1 MTEAL
6 ENSSGSASS
15 EAQCQQ
21 PSPGGAHPS
30 PASFYNASLN
40 YNTQYSGSR
49 NLSYGDHIFLD
60 DIPLPDNNATPS
72 TTDYHSSL
80 SALQTPP
87 ASSTTNSQTPS
98 TFPCNFPPGLPEN
111 FPSNGTNSQTS
122 IIFPC
127 NFPPGLPENFPS
139 NGTNSQPLTRSS
151 SVSLDLLSQHPTVA
165 HDVSANLLDKK
176 TGGWLSP
183 LHIAAQKGLGGIVN
197 LLLQHNV
204 DCNEEDSDCLTPII
218 HAIIGGHEDV
228 VRSLLLHGA
237 RIGNTDGRQRPSA
250 LHWAALHRRET
261 LLRALLNHNLTEKSS
276 IDSYDE
282 HGRTPL
288 HVAIDADFE
297 AGVLMLLQFGADPKY
312 KACNHG
318 GNYDLHDQTRMSN
331 AGTEADQDLGR

>member
-1 MTEAL
+1 MDPNAEDALEVRRIQNRMAQRRFRSRKQMHHGSTGRTEAL

-15 EAQCQQ
+15 EPQCQQ
-21 PSPGGAHPS
+21 PSPGDAYPS
-30 PASFYNASLN
+30 PTLFHNAAVN
-40 YNTQYSGSR
+40 YNIQCSGSQ

-60 DIPLPDNNATPS
+60 DVAFLDNNATPS

-80 SALQTPP
+80 PALQTPP
-87 ASSTTNSQTPS
+87 TSSTNVGQTPS
-98 TFPCNFPPGLPEN
+98 TFPCNFPLGLPEY
-111 FPSNGTNSQTS
+111 FPSSS
-122 IIFPC
+122 A
-127 NFPPGLPENFPS
+127 
-139 NGTNSQPLTRSS
+139 NSQPLTRSS
-151 SVSLDLLSQHPTVA
+151 SASLDLSSQYPTPA
-165 HDVSANLLDKK
+165 HDVSANLVDKK

-183 LHIAAQKGLGGIVN
+183 LHIAAQKGLGRIVN

-237 RIGNTDGRQRPSA
+237 RIGNTGGRQRPTA

-261 LLRALLNHNLTEKSS
+261 LLRTLLNHNLTEKSL

-297 AGVLMLLQFGADPKY
+297 AGVIMLLQFGADPKY
-312 KACNHG
+312 KACKPSG
-318 GNYDLHDQTRMSN
+318 KS
-331 AGTEADQDLGR
+331 